1 VEQRPLDDACAKLTS
16 AIGIGD
22 GDEVAM
28 AEAFAIIEDGNDL
41 GNDHEQPDCRRVRL
55 RQGQIFREFAA
66 HQLEHLGHL
75 GRVGHRIGAR
85 RHGEAFDAHRVA
97 RIVVDD
103 ERDAIVGG
111 DIDGLLALPAAQE
124 VEHEALAGIA
134 DRRRLRPAVGSVG
147 GKSHDPMFG
156 QQL

>member
-1 VEQRPLDDACAKLTS
+1 
-16 AIGIGD
+16 
-22 GDEVAM
+22 M

-41 GNDHEQPDCRRVRL
+41 GNDHEQPDHRRVRL
-55 RQGQIFREFAA
+55 RQVQIFREFAA
-66 HQLEHLGHL
+66 HELEHLGHF
-75 GRVGHRIGAR
+75 GRVGHGVGAR
-85 RHGEAFDAHRVA
+85 RHGQAFDAHRVP

-134 DRRRLRPAVGSVG
+134 DGRRLRPAVRPYRCHG
-147 GKSHDPMFG
+147 HDPVLGHQPQDRLFVLG
-156 QQL
+156 GHGTPSGSA

>member
-1 VEQRPLDDACAKLTS
+1 
-16 AIGIGD
+16 
-22 GDEVAM
+22 M

-41 GNDHEQPDCRRVRL
+41 GNDHEEPDHRRVRL
-55 RQGQIFREFAA
+55 RQGQIIREFAA
-66 HQLEHLGHL
+66 HELEHLGHL
-75 GRVGHRIGAR
+75 GRVGHGVGAR
-85 RHGEAFDAHRVA
+85 RHGQAFDAHRVA

-134 DRRRLRPAVGSVG
+134 DGGRLWPAVRPHRRHGHNSVL
-147 GKSHDPMFG
+147 G
-156 QQL
+156 QQPQGVSLSWGVMVRRPRVP